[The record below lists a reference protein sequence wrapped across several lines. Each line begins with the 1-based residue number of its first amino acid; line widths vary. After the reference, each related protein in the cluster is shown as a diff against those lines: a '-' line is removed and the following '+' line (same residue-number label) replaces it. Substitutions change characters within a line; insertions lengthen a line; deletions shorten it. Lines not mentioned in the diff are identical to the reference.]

1 MKILL
6 ASKDRKLGTLMG
18 GILRDQGFEVE
29 LARSE
34 EETGAAV
41 KRKQMEFDAAVAD
54 GEEMFFALR
63 RVKNTIPV
71 LLLLKHNTP
80 QRRAQMLNGGAD
92 DCLGRPFDGQEFA
105 ARVRAL
111 TRRRGLYLPEGQL
124 RFSDLELNLF
134 TCELCSGGGTV
145 RLHGK
150 EFKLMK
156 MMMPRGGCVI
166 TREEMIRKIWGHDEE
181 EDASLMVYISTLR
194 KKMAALGASASI
206 KTLRSVGYQLVSGEE
221 A

>member
-92 DCLGRPFDGQEFA
+92 DCLGRPFDGQE
-105 ARVRAL
+105 L
-111 TRRRGLYLPEGQL
+111 SLIHISEPTRP
-124 RFSDLELNLF
+124 
-134 TCELCSGGGTV
+134 
-145 RLHGK
+145 
-150 EFKLMK
+150 
-156 MMMPRGGCVI
+156 
-166 TREEMIRKIWGHDEE
+166 
-181 EDASLMVYISTLR
+181 
-194 KKMAALGASASI
+194 
-206 KTLRSVGYQLVSGEE
+206 
-221 A
+221 